1 VAAPS
6 PADLRPYLGD
16 LVLVDLTPQDVADL
30 AIAEL
35 AQRVPGWEPLEASP
49 EVALISALAVEVSQL
64 ANAANRIPVAVLQA
78 LLGVIGV
85 PRDLGAPPT
94 GLAALYS
101 NDPGNAVTIPAGTRL
116 RLELGDGLEPVD
128 FALDEDTEIPEGGE
142 PVIAAMT
149 GTTNTAD
156 ANGPH
161 YLDPLVIL
169 DAVALTSAAVIGAPA
184 GGRPPEN
191 GPEYLERASRILGR
205 LTETLVMPAHF
216 TARALELVDAGV
228 VRATTLNLYDAD
240 TDTLATGHV
249 TVAVIG
255 DEALELDPLVLED
268 IRADLAARAL
278 ASLVVHVVN
287 ATVTTVDVK
296 ALVTVAAGYSASLV
310 EAAAVEALTT
320 YLDPMGWPWRGTV
333 YRNALLGVVAGV
345 EGVEAVVDVVD
356 PADDTPLE
364 DIALGGAASLAKPG
378 TIEAATEEP

>member
-1 VAAPS
+1 MAAPS

-16 LVLVDLTPQDVADL
+16 LVLVDLTAQDIADL
-30 AIAEL
+30 AMAEL
-35 AQRVPGWEPLEASP
+35 GQRIPGWEPLEASP
-49 EVALISALAVEVSQL
+49 EVALISALAVEVAQL
-64 ANAANRIPVAVLQA
+64 VAATNRIPVAVLQA

-94 GLAALYS
+94 GLAALTS
-101 NDPGNAVTIPAGTRL
+101 NDPGTAVTIPAGTRL

-128 FALDEDTEIPEGGE
+128 FTLDEDTEIPEGGD

-149 GTTNTAD
+149 GTSNTAD

-191 GPEYLERASRILGR
+191 GPEYLERASRVLGR

-216 TARALELVDAGV
+216 TARALELTDAGV
-228 VRATTLNLYDAD
+228 VRATTLNLYNAD
-240 TDTLATGHV
+240 TDSIATGHV
-249 TVAVIG
+249 TVAVTG
-255 DEALELDPLVLED
+255 AEAIELDPLVLED

-287 ATVTTVDVK
+287 ATITTVDVRAIITVADGYEP
-296 ALVTVAAGYSASLV
+296 ALVT
-310 EAAAVEALTT
+310 AAVVDALTA
-320 YLDPMGWPWRGTV
+320 YLDPMGWPWRATV

-364 DIALGGAASLAKPG
+364 DLPLGGAANLAKAG
-378 TIEAATEEP
+378 TIEAEED